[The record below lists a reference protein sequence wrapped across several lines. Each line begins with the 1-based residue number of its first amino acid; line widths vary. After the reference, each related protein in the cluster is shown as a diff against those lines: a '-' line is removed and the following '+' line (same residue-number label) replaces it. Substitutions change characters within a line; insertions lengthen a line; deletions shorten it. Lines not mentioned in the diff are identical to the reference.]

1 MTSKITSLKGIP
13 RSCAS
18 SRSQGINASTGVFHL
33 FATRRWF
40 ALECSRQTR
49 PPVVP
54 IRQRR
59 EGDLTNIRL
68 KIAFISNH
76 RRRPQQRQDLFE
88 TIVCSCMHTHERC
101 VLLHALADFF
111 KSEMPTAK
119 SILSSTCCRSPP
131 SKNEAR
137 SIFSASIAVILPA

>member
-1 MTSKITSLKGIP
+1 MLQTNTAPVIP
-13 RSCAS
+13 
-18 SRSQGINASTGVFHL
+18 I
-33 FATRRWF
+33 
-40 ALECSRQTR
+40 
-49 PPVVP
+49 P
-54 IRQRR
+54 QRR

-119 SILSSTCCRSPP
+119 SILSSTCCRPPP

-137 SIFSASIAVILPA
+137 SEERRVGKETRSGRGAYREK